1 MKKNTTIYDGKG
13 IGPKPTGPKPAS
25 IIIDKSKIDTTDE
38 KGSGFGMKPI
48 LNDEKTTTQTD
59 SNKGCSCKKR
69 GENSGGGCSCRNN
82 RT

>member
-1 MKKNTTIYDGKG
+1 MKRDSTTTYTKDNTA
-13 IGPKPTGPKPAS
+13 KPTS
-25 IIIDKSKIDTTDE
+25 TIIDKSKIKTDAK
-38 KGSGFGMKPI
+38 KGTGYGMKP
-48 LNDEKTTTQTD
+48 LKKTEKTITQTD